1 MKTSVHFY
9 QFRNNDVINDNF
21 TSSGIVA
28 LWDYLEEYEDSIGQE
43 IEFDPVALRMEFT
56 DYGSL
61 EEVIGDYPEITSL
74 EDLQYNTLAI
84 EHEEGILIQNF

>member
-1 MKTSVHFY
+1 MKTSVDFY
-9 QFRNNDVINDNF
+9 QFRNNDILNDNF

-28 LWDYLEEYEDSIGQE
+28 LWDYLEGYEDSIGQE

-74 EDLQYNTLAI
+74 EDLQDNTLAI